1 MKRRLLWIGDAGVA
15 TGFAKATHETLDVLR
30 ETWDVHVLG
39 INYLGDPHSW
49 PYPIYPCYPG
59 GDAFGV
65 NRTGKLVTK
74 LKPDLVILQ
83 NDPWNIPAYM
93 KKLEKLDVPVIASM
107 PVDGLNCRGAG
118 LNGLKLAIF
127 WTEFGMHEAGK
138 GGHRGAATV
147 VPLGVDLRIYSPGD
161 RLEARRALGMQGAV
175 DKVFI
180 VGNVNRNQPRKRLD
194 LTLRY
199 FAEWIQQQRVKDAYL
214 YLHLCPT
221 GDDGYDVP
229 QLARYYGVDKRVI
242 FIQPEIGPG
251 DPEER
256 LVNTYR
262 SFDVQVSTTQ
272 GEGWGLTTMEGM
284 ACGIP
289 QIAPDWAALGEWAKG
304 VADLVS
310 CTTTSVT
317 PNNVNV
323 VGGIA
328 DPTEWIE
335 AVHRVYCDANGERL
349 KMAQDGLELVARP
362 EYRWHAI
369 GEAFR
374 DAVDEVLYPPA
385 EVAVG

>member
-1 MKRRLLWIGDAGVA
+1 MRRLLWIGDAVAA

-39 INYLGDPHSW
+39 INYLGDPHEH

-65 NRTGKLVTK
+65 GRAPKLVKK

-83 NDPWNIPAYM
+83 NDPWNIPAY
-93 KKLEKLDVPVIASM
+93 KKLGDVPVIASM
-107 PVDGLNCRGAG
+107 PVDGRNCRGDL

-127 WTEFGMHEAGK
+127 WTKFGLEEAGK
-138 GGHRGAATV
+138 GGHKGAACV
-147 VPLGVDLRIYSPGD
+147 IPLGVDLGMYSPGD
-161 RLEARRALGMQGAV
+161 RIEARRALGMAGRIGE
-175 DKVFI
+175 VFI

-199 FAEWIQQQRVKDAYL
+199 FATWLAKYEVKDAYL

-221 GDDGYDVP
+221 GDEGYDIV
-229 QLARYYGVDKRVI
+229 QLAKYYKVEKNVI

-262 SFDVQVSTTQ
+262 AFDVQVSTTQ

-284 ACGIP
+284 ACGVP
-289 QIAPDWAALGEWAKG
+289 QIAPDWSALGEWARG
-304 VADLVS
+304 AAALVPCS
-310 CTTTSVT
+310 TTSVT
-317 PNNVNV
+317 PNNINV
-323 VGGIA
+323 IGGVA
-328 DPTEWIE
+328 DEDAWVDALQRVHTELT
-335 AVHRVYCDANGERL
+335 HRETLVRR
-349 KMAQDGLELVARP
+349 GLDLVARP
-362 EYRWHAI
+362 EYRWRAI

-374 DAVDEVLYPPA
+374 DAVDEVLYPRA
-385 EVAVG
+385 EAAVG

>member
-1 MKRRLLWIGDAGVA
+1 MRRLLWIGDAGVA
-15 TGFAKATHETLDVLR
+15 TGFAKATHATLDVLR

-39 INYLGDPHSW
+39 INYLGDPHEY

-65 NRTGKLVTK
+65 NRTKKLVTK

-93 KKLEKLDVPVIASM
+93 KKLDGVPVIGSM
-107 PVDGLNCRGAG
+107 PVDGLNCRGEG
-118 LNGLKLAIF
+118 LNGLRLAIF

-138 GGHRGAATV
+138 GGHTGPSTV
-147 VPLGVDLRIYSPGD
+147 IPLGVDLSIYSPGD
-161 RLEARRALGMQGAV
+161 RLIARRALGMEGAI

-180 VGNVNRNQPRKRLD
+180 IGNINRNQPRKRLD

-199 FAEWIQQQRVKDAYL
+199 FAEWVQQQHVKDAYL

-221 GDDGYDVP
+221 GDDGYDIP
-229 QLARYYGVDKRVI
+229 QLAHYYGVDKRVI
-242 FIQPEIGPG
+242 FVQPEIGPG
-251 DPEER
+251 DAEER
-256 LVNTYR
+256 LVSTYR

-289 QIAPDWAALGEWAKG
+289 QIAPDWAALGEWANG
-304 VADLVS
+304 VANLVP
-310 CTTTSVT
+310 CTTTNVT

-323 VGGIA
+323 VGGVA
-328 DPTEWIE
+328 DPAGWID
-335 AVHRVYCDANGERL
+335 ALHRVYCNWNEERER
-349 KMAQDGLELVARP
+349 MTRAGLELVARP
-362 EYRWHAI
+362 EYRWRAI
-369 GEAFR
+369 GESFR
-374 DAVDEVLYPPA
+374 DAVDEVLYPQTEA
-385 EVAVG
+385 AVG